1 MKIKTINLRTLL
13 LSLALPLAVGV
24 VGAFFVMSGIERYNL
39 LTKPPLTP
47 PSWLFAVVWT
57 ILYILMGVSAYLVKS
72 SNCYDKQSALQ
83 LYYIQLA
90 LNLMWTFFYFRMG
103 MYLLAAI
110 VLIALILAI
119 VFTIIRFSQC
129 TVTAGRLLLPYLIW
143 CLFALYLNIAI
154 VVLN

>member
-1 MKIKTINLRTLL
+1 MKNKNILL
-13 LSLALPLAVGV
+13 LLCILIPLAVG
-24 VGAFFVMSGIERYNL
+24 GIAAL
-39 LTKPPLTP
+39 LTREGMMTYQMMRQPVLAPPA
-47 PSWLFAVVWT
+47 WLIPVVWT

-72 SNCYDKQSALQ
+72 SICYDKQSALQ

-103 MYLLAAI
+103 MYLIAAI